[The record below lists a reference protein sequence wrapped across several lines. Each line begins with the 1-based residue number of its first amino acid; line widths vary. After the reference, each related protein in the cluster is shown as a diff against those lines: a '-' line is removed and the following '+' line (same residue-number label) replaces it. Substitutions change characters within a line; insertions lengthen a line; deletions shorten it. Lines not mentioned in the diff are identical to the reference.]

1 MSDMSDQRSDQG
13 RAAGPVFD
21 IRRAEDRFTTR
32 MGWLDSKHSFS
43 FSHHWDPRNTHHGV
57 LLVSNDDIVLP
68 GTGFET
74 HPHRDMEIVTWVLD
88 GELAHADST
97 GTDGVIRPG
106 LAQRMSA
113 GRGIT
118 HSEMNASQT
127 RPVHF
132 VQMWVQP
139 DTTGIDPGYEQC
151 DISDAL
157 AAGGLVPVASGQGHE
172 GAVHIHQRDAV
183 LWAARLA
190 DGATVEVPGG
200 GHVHVFVARGEADL
214 GERRLVRG
222 AAARLT
228 DTGPVELT
236 GGPEGAEVLVWQMA

>member
-1 MSDMSDQRSDQG
+1 MTAPTVTVRQ
-13 RAAGPVFD
+13 PH
-21 IRRAEDRFTTR
+21 ERFHTDL
-32 MGWLDSKHSFS
+32 GWLDSWHSFS
-43 FSHHWDPRNTHHGV
+43 FGRHYDPNETGFG
-57 LLVSNDDIVLP
+57 LLVVNNDDLVAP
-68 GTGFET
+68 GGGFSP
-74 HPHRDMEIVTWVLD
+74 HSHRDMEIVTWVLD

-118 HSEMNASQT
+118 HSEMNAPPAG
-127 RPVHF
+127 PVHL